1 MRERIFSCCDKGH
14 LGRNNSASRPRA
26 LPGTKSRAVWQLIAT
41 PASSGSSPSRQNPA
55 GCTSRSNEELLHQK
69 KKLHP
74 KTLRV
79 RIRILTWLCTSR
91 TQEAE
96 LHQHQLHRK
105 SLGTLGESGHSDLT
119 AALLSQPRWQVSLH
133 SHSHQHCG
141 RAPHVMFD
149 TVHSDVITQSTSESD
164 MISEFEHILSAY
176 LIFDISTI
184 SSSKK
189 KNTHTKILQ
198 QLLGDSK
205 KN

>member
-1 MRERIFSCCDKGH
+1 MFNQTVSTPCDSPS
-14 LGRNNSASRPRA
+14 LEDA
-26 LPGTKSRAVWQLIAT
+26 AT
-41 PASSGSSPSRQNPA
+41 CRRSSPSRQNPA

-105 SLGTLGESGHSDLT
+105 SLEHLESPGHSDLT

-184 SSSKK
+184 SSAKK
-189 KNTHTKILQ
+189 KTHTHTKILQ